1 MKFVLILLLITL
13 PLSSYSDPH
22 EYKATY
28 GLSSKGIE
36 FANSEHNLLYN
47 EDKNQWC
54 INTVSYTVSIFSL
67 KEDTRNEASCF
78 SFTKK
83 NYNEDTSIPVE
94 GGYLTFKSY
103 SFERIRSDKQERV
116 FSKMQKNSL
125 VSTFN
130 EEHTTFDK
138 NSKLDRLTAQ
148 MFGYTLDMIDINDKG
163 RERQY
168 NFEHIGD
175 DNINTIFGDTKV
187 KIMKKHIVNNKRS
200 SLIWYSIEKN
210 YVPVVIEQYR
220 FDKLMFRATLK
231 SYDN

>member
-54 INTVSYTVSIFSL
+54 INTVSFTVSIFSL
-67 KEDTRNEASCF
+67 IEDTRNEASCF

-94 GGYLTFKSY
+94 L
-103 SFERIRSDKQERV
+103 
-116 FSKMQKNSL
+116 
-125 VSTFN
+125 
-130 EEHTTFDK
+130 
-138 NSKLDRLTAQ
+138 
-148 MFGYTLDMIDINDKG
+148 
-163 RERQY
+163 
-168 NFEHIGD
+168 
-175 DNINTIFGDTKV
+175 
-187 KIMKKHIVNNKRS
+187 
-200 SLIWYSIEKN
+200 SLIHI
-210 YVPVVIEQYR
+210 
-220 FDKLMFRATLK
+220 
-231 SYDN
+231 